1 MILTRVGSTDRD
13 EACVS
18 KTDYYLAAT
27 RKGIEKHQNRWKHI
41 QYVCGTRFIIDAI
54 ETEKSNH
61 AMILLQF
68 PFSNKIFANIYK
80 VSEVKVPFK

>member
-41 QYVCGTRFIIDAI
+41 QYVRSTRFIIDAI
-54 ETEKSNH
+54 GTEKSNH
-61 AMILLQF
+61 AMILLQ
-68 PFSNKIFANIYK
+68 SLLATKYLQNIYK